1 VRKMTDEPHA
11 TGWREALDK
20 AEAAPRCLARRRDG
34 AECQSPAMPNGRCR
48 MHGGLSTGPRTAEGL
63 ERSRQA
69 RWRHGHYSAQA
80 KAERWEALAS
90 VRFLRKLLEAVQVT
104 T

>member
-1 VRKMTDEPHA
+1 MNDEPHA
-11 TGWREALDK
+11 TTWSERLIR

-34 AECQSPAMPNGRCR
+34 AECKAPAMPNGRCR
-48 MHGGLSTGPRTAEGL
+48 MHGGLSTGPRTAAGL

-80 KAERWEALAS
+80 KAERREARAPIRL
-90 VRFLRKLLEAVQVT
+90 LRELLDMV
-104 T
+104 